1 MKNFEKLKAWAKR
14 LKAEL
19 LALYL
24 AYKHPRTP
32 FYARVLAIVVV
43 ASSFSPIDL
52 IPDPIPVLGYLDD
65 LILVPLGIALAVR
78 MIPPGVLDECRTE
91 VREGSVTTGPKGT
104 AAAVAAVS
112 IRLPLAALVGYL
124 SPGGRWLRWPVSAA
138 GGGGPAC

>member
-32 FYARVLAIVVV
+32 FYARAFAIVVV
-43 ASSFSPIDL
+43 AYAFSPIDL
-52 IPDPIPVLGYLDD
+52 IPDPIPILGYLDD
-65 LILVPLGIALAVR
+65 LIIVPLGVALAVR

-91 VREGSVTTGPKGT
+91 VREGGVKTGPKGT
-104 AAAVAAVS
+104 VAAVAIVAVWM
-112 IRLPLAALVGYL
+112 LLAALGVYLVGGALGYL
-124 SPGGRWLRWPVSAA
+124 
-138 GGGGPAC
+138 